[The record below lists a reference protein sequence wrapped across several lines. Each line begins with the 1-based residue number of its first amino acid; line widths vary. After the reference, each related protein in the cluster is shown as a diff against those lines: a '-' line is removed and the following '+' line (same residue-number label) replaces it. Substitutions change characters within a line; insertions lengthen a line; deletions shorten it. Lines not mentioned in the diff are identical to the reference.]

1 MTGSAMRA
9 SAVQWVL
16 TMSGFAATA
25 SAGASNRIAK
35 MARAV
40 AGTRTFKRLA
50 ASELGRK
57 IAVRVSKPEPA
68 RRHDRVDEASLE
80 SFPASDPPG
89 F

>member
-40 AGTRTFKRLA
+40 SRTRSFKRLA
-50 ASELGRK
+50 RSELGRK
-57 IAVRVSKPEPA
+57 IAVHVSKPEPA
-68 RRHDRVDEASLE
+68 CGHDRVDEASLE